1 MSVTIPTS
9 GRGRWGADVC
19 ALSHPVRRNNAAMEV
34 VMVFIIFF
42 QGERGLPCKWLN
54 REEGYLKAQRYRIS
68 G

>member
-34 VMVFIIFF
+34 VMFFIIFS
-42 QGERGLPCKWLN
+42 RVNDACPVNGLTG
-54 REEGYLKAQRYRIS
+54 RRAI
-68 G
+68 